1 MNRKMRR
8 AVFTAFFSLCSL
20 AVLGVFCRRKQVMLA
35 LAVLIGELPVM
46 AIDEYR
52 SPEVIDVSI
61 DGKSVLVTQRT
72 AKQMA
77 KVNIESEKIEKIFQ
91 LPDRPTGLVQSKD
104 GKTVYVTCGEAEGF
118 VSVVDLPS
126 GSVKSFRAGHYP
138 TAPVLNSDESKI
150 YISNRLID
158 KVAVY
163 DLKSQKV
170 EQTIKVTREPIAAVL
185 TKDGKFL
192 FVANH
197 LPDGRANV
205 QRMTSHIDVIS
216 TADFKRVKSIEL
228 PNGAIDLREI
238 AISNNGKWIFVPSI
252 FARFLVPT
260 NQIERGWINTHALNI
275 IDVDKQELYHTVLL
289 DDVDLGAANP
299 WGVVMSEDDKYL
311 FVAHNATHEVSV
323 INFDG
328 LMKKLAGVPVR
339 QPGQSLDDYE
349 VMEKNPANDLSFLT
363 GLRQRVRLEGIGP
376 RGVAVKGAK
385 VFVAQ
390 YFSDDLGV
398 VDFEV
403 PDDCF
408 AYSISLGPK
417 KKMDIVR
424 TGEMYFHDAS
434 ICFQQWQTCSTC
446 HPDARTDAVNWD
458 LLNDGIGNP
467 KSTKSMLFSHYT
479 PPAMITGIRARA
491 EVAVRA
497 GIRHIQFS
505 VPHESRAKPIDAYLR
520 SLRPIP
526 SPYLING
533 QLSKKAEKGRE
544 IFEKAS
550 CLYCHSGP
558 YFSGHNK
565 GDEKKLDKKYPL
577 YDVGIA
583 DGMEKDKKFDTPTL
597 VELYRTR
604 PYLYDGRAANLHE
617 VFTKFNKEDKH
628 GVTSNLT
635 KEELDCLVEYLNSL

>member
-1 MNRKMRR
+1 MSFKK
-8 AVFTAFFSLCSL
+8 FTGAFVLL
-20 AVLGVFCRRKQVMLA
+20 AAAVLASRRVFFLLA
-35 LAVLIGELPVM
+35 GLVAVNAVAASTYL
-46 AIDEYR
+46 
-52 SPEVIDVSI
+52 SPEVLKVSV
-61 DGKSVLVTQRT
+61 DGKSVFVTERT
-72 AKQMA
+72 ANQA
-77 KVNIESEKIEKIFQ
+77 KKLNIESEQIEKVYQ
-91 LPDRPTGLVQSKD
+91 LPDRPTGLIQSKD
-104 GKTVYVTCGEAEGF
+104 GKTLYITCGEAEGF
-118 VSVVDLPS
+118 VCIVDEAS
-126 GSVKSFRAGHYP
+126 GKVNKFRAGHYP
-138 TAPVLNSDESKI
+138 TAPVLSLDESKL

-158 KVAVY
+158 RVSVW
-163 DLKSQKV
+163 DLKEQKKLK
-170 EQTIKVTREPIAAVL
+170 TIQATREPIAAVL
-185 TKDGKFL
+185 SKDGKFL
-192 FVANH
+192 FVSNH
-197 LPDGRANV
+197 LPNGAANV
-205 QRMTSHIDVIS
+205 ERMTSHIDIIA
-216 TADFKRVKSIEL
+216 TDTFKQVKSIEL
-228 PNGAIDLREI
+228 PNGAIDLREM

-275 IDVDKQELYHTVLL
+275 INVEKQELYHTVLL

-299 WGVVMSEDDKYL
+299 WGVVTSDDDKYL
-311 FVAHNATHEVSV
+311 FVSHNATHEVSV
-323 INFDG
+323 INFEK
-328 LMKKLAGVPVR
+328 LLKKLATYPTL
-339 QPGQSLDDYE
+339 QPGQNRDDFE
-349 VMEKNPANDLSFLT
+349 AMENNPANNMSFLT

-376 RGVAVKGAK
+376 RGIDVQGKK

-398 VDFEV
+398 VDFEE
-403 PDDCF
+403 PEDCF
-408 AYSISLGPK
+408 AYSMKLAPTK

-467 KSTKSMLFSHYT
+467 KSTKSMLFAHYT

-505 VPHESRAKPIDAYLR
+505 VPRESRAKPIDAYLK

-526 SPYLING
+526 SPYLVNG
-533 QLSKKAEKGRE
+533 DLSEKAQKGRD
-544 IFEKAS
+544 IFEKAG

-558 YFSGHNK
+558 YFSGHAK
-565 GDEKKLDKKYPL
+565 DDYKKPGKKYPK
-577 YDVGIA
+577 YDIGVA
-583 DGMEKDKKFDTPTL
+583 DGSEKDKKFDTPTL
-597 VELYRTR
+597 IELYRTR

-617 VFTKFNKEDKH
+617 VFTKYNKKDKH